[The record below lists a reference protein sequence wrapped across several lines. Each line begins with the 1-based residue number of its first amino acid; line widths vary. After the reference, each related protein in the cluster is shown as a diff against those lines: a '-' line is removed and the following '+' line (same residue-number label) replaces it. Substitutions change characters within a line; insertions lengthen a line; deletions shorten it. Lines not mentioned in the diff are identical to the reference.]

1 MSILKVNLKH
11 VGKGIDQNSTLIAQE
26 YTVQHYF
33 SIIVPPHTHTHLF
46 LCPHLNMAKEQH
58 RLEEEILKDPRR
70 GFKNITLELT
80 EHSRGENGT

>member
-1 MSILKVNLKH
+1 MSILKVNLKR
-11 VGKGIDQNSTLIAQE
+11 GERNRSKQYLNCTGIYSTTLFF
-26 YTVQHYF
+26 YY
-33 SIIVPPHTHTHLF
+33 SPPHTHTHLF